1 MWRPSCFIG
10 HMAAGNLDLVRSIY
24 ERWAEG
30 DYSRIDWAH
39 PEIEFVIADG
49 IGPGAWRGV
58 PEMGRA
64 WGEEIRAWDDFRVIP
79 EEYRELDEERVLVLL
94 HNHGRGKTS
103 GVSVDEIAA
112 KSANVVHLR
121 EGRVTR
127 LVLYWDRE
135 RALADLG
142 LT

>member
-1 MWRPSCFIG
+1 
-10 HMAAGNLDLVRSIY
+10 MARENVEVVRSLY

-30 DYSRIDWAH
+30 DYSAVDWAD
-39 PEIEFVIADG
+39 PEIEFVMADG
-49 IGPGAWRGV
+49 LNRGAWRGIA
-58 PEMGRA
+58 EMGRA

-79 EEYRELDEERVLVLL
+79 EEYRELDDERVLVLL

-103 GVSVDEIAA
+103 GVTVDDIAA
-112 KSANVVHLR
+112 KSANVVHVR
-121 EGRVTR
+121 DGRVTR

-142 LT
+142 LS